1 MADPREGF
9 DPDEEAPWEA
19 STSIAYRSAADITPQ
34 RTRWLWPG
42 HLPAGAFVLLNGRQ
56 GDGKGT
62 IGASFISR
70 LTTGSPLPDGFRPDP
85 VNCAVLSLEDD
96 SEQTVVPRLKA
107 AGADLSRVSILDGV
121 NARDEEGNPI
131 RRSWR
136 MPMDL
141 AILKDLIVK
150 EQIAFLV
157 LDPVAYMI
165 GGADGNAYSEIG
177 AILIALRQVAEETAC
192 TILGVRHLRKSSA
205 SDARDAGIGSVA
217 WTAVARVEFIVGRDP
232 QDESGRLR
240 VLAQSKNNL
249 SPEAGSLAYTIDED
263 DEWKVG
269 VVRWE
274 GASLVGARN
283 LTAEGEAPDALA
295 DRLDARE
302 LLRVVLADGPVAS
315 KQIIADAR
323 EAGIGERTLRKA
335 KADLGVKSTKAGLGG
350 GWTWSLP
357 EVCTEGDH
365 RPLAVA
371 ALQGCSL
378 PSEQDLFNGH
388 TETEAEGCNTAG
400 TNGAVQSSGSAF
412 YNRDDF

>member
-1 MADPREGF
+1 
-9 DPDEEAPWEA
+9 
-19 STSIAYRSAADITPQ
+19 
-34 RTRWLWPG
+34 
-42 HLPAGAFVLLNGRQ
+42 
-56 GDGKGT
+56 
-62 IGASFISR
+62 
-70 LTTGSPLPDGFRPDP
+70 
-85 VNCAVLSLEDD
+85 
-96 SEQTVVPRLKA
+96 
-107 AGADLSRVSILDGV
+107 
-121 NARDEEGNPI
+121 
-131 RRSWR
+131 
-136 MPMDL
+136 
-141 AILKDLIVK
+141 
-150 EQIAFLV
+150 
-157 LDPVAYMI
+157 MI

-249 SPEAGSLAYTIDED
+249 SLEAGSLAYTIYEDE
-263 DEWKVG
+263 EFAVG

-274 GASLVGARN
+274 GASSVGARN

-315 KQIIADAR
+315 KQIIADAH

-335 KADLGVKSTKAGLGG
+335 KADLGVKSNKAGLGDRR
-350 GWTWSLP
+350 TWSLP

-365 RPLAVA
+365 QPLGVA

-388 TETEAEGCNTAG
+388 IKIQTEGCNTAG
-400 TNGAVQSSGSAF
+400 TNGAVQSSRAAF
-412 YNRDDF
+412 YQPG